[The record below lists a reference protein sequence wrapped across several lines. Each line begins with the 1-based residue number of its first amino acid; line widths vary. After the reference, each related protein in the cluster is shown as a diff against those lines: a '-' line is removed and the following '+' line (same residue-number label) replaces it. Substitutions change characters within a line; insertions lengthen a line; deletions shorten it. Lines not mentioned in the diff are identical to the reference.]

1 MSVAR
6 ALPCAA
12 GATAGSTLQ
21 AAVLSVKLPRLDAWN
36 GRRRELADRYLD
48 ELPHELELPVEAN
61 GAYHVR
67 HLFVVRSRAR
77 DALAQELARQGV
89 GTLVH
94 YARAVHEHPAYAG
107 LARPRRLARSER
119 LAREVLSLP
128 LYPELTDDEVQ
139 AVGAAVRAALR
150 A

>member
-1 MSVAR
+1 MIAAAVSCPTVLG
-6 ALPCAA
+6 ALP
-12 GATAGSTLQ
+12 ATAQERS
-21 AAVLSVKLPRLDAWN
+21 AVA
-36 GRRRELADRYLD
+36 
-48 ELPHELELPVEAN
+48 
-61 GAYHVR
+61 
-67 HLFVVRSRAR
+67 RAR

-107 LARPRRLARSER
+107 LARPGRLARSER

-128 LYPELTDDEVQ
+128 LYPELTDDEAE
-139 AVGAAVRAALR
+139 AVASAVRAALG